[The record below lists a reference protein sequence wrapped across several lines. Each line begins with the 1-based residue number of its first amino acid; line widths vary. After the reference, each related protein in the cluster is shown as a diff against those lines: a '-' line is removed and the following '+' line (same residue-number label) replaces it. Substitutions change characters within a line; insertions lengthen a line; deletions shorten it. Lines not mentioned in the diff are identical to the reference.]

1 MAWHPVKGTQI
12 AHLDFLLGNQR
23 LPFNLWLL
31 TMEISKKK
39 KKKKNKKERTVLI
52 TVSFKC
58 LCRNTKVIELSLRF
72 PYRIF

>member
-39 KKKKNKKERTVLI
+39 KKKKVASHLPPKTEVLYH
-52 TVSFKC
+52 SFKE
-58 LCRNTKVIELSLRF
+58 T
-72 PYRIF
+72 P

>member
-12 AHLDFLLGNQR
+12 AHLGFLLGNQR

-39 KKKKNKKERTVLI
+39 KTRKKEQ
-52 TVSFKC
+52 C
-58 LCRNTKVIELSLRF
+58 
-72 PYRIF
+72 

>member
-1 MAWHPVKGTQI
+1 MEIECCIYLKDSWEKRAEVFWSMAWHPVKGTQI

-39 KKKKNKKERTVLI
+39 KKKKKTRKKE
-52 TVSFKC
+52 KC
-58 LCRNTKVIELSLRF
+58 W
-72 PYRIF
+72 

>member
-12 AHLDFLLGNQR
+12 AHLDFLSGNQR

-31 TMEISKKK
+31 TMEISKK
-39 KKKKNKKERTVLI
+39 NKKERTVLI

-58 LCRNTKVIELSLRF
+58 LYRNTKVTELSLRF
-72 PYRIF
+72 PYGIF